1 VINLDMIARNP
12 QDTVGLVGKDYSS
25 LGALVD
31 RAAREHPELR
41 LTPKEHEGMYPGS
54 DHYPF
59 AQRGVPALFFFSGEH
74 PDLHAVTDNVDR
86 ADTEQATR
94 IVRLAF
100 RVGLEVANTVAR
112 PTWDPAA
119 RARVVT
125 P

>member
-1 VINLDMIARNP
+1 
-12 QDTVGLVGKDYSS
+12 
-25 LGALVD
+25 
-31 RAAREHPELR
+31 
-41 LTPKEHEGMYPGS
+41 MYPGS

>member
-1 VINLDMIARNP
+1 MIARNP

-59 AQRGVPALFFFSGEH
+59 AQRGVPSLFFFSGLH
-74 PDLHAVTDNVDR
+74 PDLHAATDDIDH
-86 ADTEQATR
+86 ADTEQAAR
-94 IVRLAF
+94 IMRLVF
-100 RVGLEVANTVAR
+100 RVGLEVASAVAR
-112 PTWDPAA
+112 PAWDPQA
-119 RARVVT
+119 RARLT
-125 P
+125 QP

>member
-1 VINLDMIARNP
+1 MIARNP